1 MCRVR
6 KRPEHY
12 YTETEEPENKTCF
25 LYTDL
30 LVKSQNDKHES
41 AEWCERNGE
50 DDLQYGAGGTGECVA
65 VDRQ

>member
-1 MCRVR
+1 M
-6 KRPEHY
+6 
-12 YTETEEPENKTCF
+12 KTCF
-25 LYTDL
+25 LCTDL